1 MLNPPSSLKL
11 MKAKTK
17 AKPQSNTDHQLREAM
32 MTQLDWEPESP
43 GADVG
48 VSVSEGVVTLTGF
61 VNTYSERLAAEKAVK
76 LVRGVR
82 GIANDLVA
90 RTFSRPTDTDIAKTA
105 LHTLESDV
113 RVPADKVIVTVRE
126 GFVTLEGEVE
136 WPHQK
141 DAAETALEHLLG
153 VRGILNEI
161 TVKPAVPPTEIK
173 EKIVAALGRGALFG
187 GDRIV
192 VEAAD
197 GKVTLSGHVSSMI
210 ERDEAERVAWAAP
223 GVARVNNRLIVTP

>member
-1 MLNPPSSLKL
+1 

-17 AKPQSNTDHQLREAM
+17 AKTQSNADHQLREAV
-32 MTQLDWEPESP
+32 MTQLDWEPEAP
-43 GADVG
+43 GADIG
-48 VSVSEGVVTLTGF
+48 VSASEGVVTLTGF
-61 VNTYSERLAAEKAVK
+61 VISYSEKLAAEKAVK

-82 GIANDLVA
+82 GIANDLVV
-90 RTFSRPTDTDIAKTA
+90 RTFSQPTDTDIVKTA

-113 RVPADKVIVTVRE
+113 RVPADKVIVTVNE
-126 GFVTLEGEVE
+126 GIVTLEGEVE

-141 DAAETALEHLLG
+141 DAAEAALEHLLG

-161 TVKPAVPPTEIK
+161 TVKPAVSPTEVK
-173 EKIVAALGRGALFG
+173 RKIVDALGRSALFS

-197 GKVTLSGHVSSMI
+197 GKVTLSGHVSSII
-210 ERDEAERVAWAAP
+210 EREEAERIARAAP
-223 GVARVNNRLIVTP
+223 GIERVDNCLIVTP

>member
-1 MLNPPSSLKL
+1 MKTK
-11 MKAKTK
+11 MKAKT
-17 AKPQSNTDHQLREAM
+17 QSNPDHQLREAV
-32 MTQLDWEPESP
+32 MTQLDWEPGAP
-43 GADVG
+43 GADIG
-48 VSVSEGVVTLTGF
+48 VSVSEGVITLTGF
-61 VNTYSERLAAEKAVK
+61 VNTYSEKLAAEEAVK

-82 GIANDLVA
+82 GIANDLVV
-90 RTFSRPTDTDIAKTA
+90 RPFSQPTDTDIVKTA

-113 RVPADKVIVTVRE
+113 RVPADMVIVTVKE

-141 DAAETALEHLLG
+141 DAAEAALEHLLG

-161 TVKPAVPPTEIK
+161 TVKPAIPPTEIK
-173 EKIVAALGRGALFG
+173 EKIVAALGRSALFG

-210 ERDEAERVAWAAP
+210 EREEAGRIARAAP
-223 GVARVNNRLIVTP
+223 GIERVDNRLIVTP

>member
-1 MLNPPSSLKL
+1 
-11 MKAKTK
+11 
-17 AKPQSNTDHQLREAM
+17 
-32 MTQLDWEPESP
+32 
-43 GADVG
+43 
-48 VSVSEGVVTLTGF
+48 
-61 VNTYSERLAAEKAVK
+61 LAAEKAAK

-82 GIANDLVA
+82 GIANDLVV
-90 RTFSRPTDTDIAKTA
+90 RPFSQPTDTDIVKTA

-113 RVPADKVIVTVRE
+113 RVPADKVIVTVNE
-126 GFVTLEGEVE
+126 GIVTLEGEVE

-141 DAAETALEHLLG
+141 DAAEAALEHLLG

-161 TVKPAVPPTEIK
+161 TVKPAVSPTEVK
-173 EKIVAALGRGALFG
+173 RKIVDALGRSALFV

-210 ERDEAERVAWAAP
+210 EREEAERTARAAP
-223 GVARVNNRLIVTP
+223 GIERVDNRLIVTP

>member
-1 MLNPPSSLKL
+1 

-17 AKPQSNTDHQLREAM
+17 AKTQSNTDHQLREAVM
-32 MTQLDWEPESP
+32 IQLDWEPEAP
-43 GADVG
+43 VTDIG

-61 VNTYSERLAAEKAVK
+61 VNTYSEKLAAEKAVK

-82 GIANDLVA
+82 GVANDLVV
-90 RTFSRPTDTDIAKTA
+90 RPFSQPTDTDIVKTA

-113 RVPADKVIVTVRE
+113 RVPADKVIVTVKE
-126 GFVTLEGEVE
+126 GSVTLEGEVE

-141 DAAETALEHLLG
+141 DAAEAALEHLLG

-161 TVKPAVPPTEIK
+161 RVKPAIPPTETK
-173 EKIVAALGRGALFG
+173 EKIVAALRRSALFG

-197 GKVTLSGHVSSMI
+197 GEVTLSGHVSSMI
-210 ERDEAERVAWAAP
+210 EREEAGRIARAAP
-223 GVARVNNRLIVTP
+223 GVAQVDNRLIVTP

>member
-1 MLNPPSSLKL
+1 
-11 MKAKTK
+11 MKAKT
-17 AKPQSNTDHQLREAM
+17 QSNTDHQLREAV
-32 MTQLDWEPESP
+32 MTQLDWEP
-43 GADVG
+43 GAPSSDVG

-61 VNTYSERLAAEKAVK
+61 VNTYSEKLAAEKAVK

-82 GIANDLVA
+82 GIANDLVV
-90 RTFSRPTDTDIAKTA
+90 RPFSQPTDTDIVKTA

-113 RVPADKVIVTVRE
+113 RVPADKVIVTAKE

-141 DAAETALEHLLG
+141 DAAEAALEHLLG

-161 TVKPAVPPTEIK
+161 TVKPVIPPAEIK
-173 EKIVAALGRGALFG
+173 EMIVAALTASALFG

-197 GKVTLSGHVSSMI
+197 GKVTLSGHVSSII
-210 ERDEAERVAWAAP
+210 EREEAGRIARAAP
-223 GVARVNNRLIVTP
+223 GVARVDNRLIVTP

>member
-1 MLNPPSSLKL
+1 
-11 MKAKTK
+11 
-17 AKPQSNTDHQLREAM
+17 
-32 MTQLDWEPESP
+32 
-43 GADVG
+43 
-48 VSVSEGVVTLTGF
+48 
-61 VNTYSERLAAEKAVK
+61 
-76 LVRGVR
+76 
-82 GIANDLVA
+82 
-90 RTFSRPTDTDIAKTA
+90 
-105 LHTLESDV
+105 
-113 RVPADKVIVTVRE
+113 VRE

-153 VRGILNEI
+153 VRGTLNEI

-192 VEAAD
+192 VEATD

-210 ERDEAERVAWAAP
+210 ERDEAERIAWAAP